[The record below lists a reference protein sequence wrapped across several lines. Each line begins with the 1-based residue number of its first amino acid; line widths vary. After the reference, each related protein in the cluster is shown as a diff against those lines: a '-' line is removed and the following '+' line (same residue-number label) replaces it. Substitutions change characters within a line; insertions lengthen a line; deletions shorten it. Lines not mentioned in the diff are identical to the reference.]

1 MKVAIFPGSF
11 KPPHSGHLKVI
22 ETSMK
27 KYKPDK
33 FYIIIS
39 NKPRLLIVPY
49 ELKLAQFSEKELENI
64 AKKYKLKEPTK
75 KAIEEAAKEGKI
87 PAINAQETLTFWKTY
102 LETLPKEMQEK
113 IKVTISNQP
122 SPIMFA
128 FLIAK
133 NLKKDDE
140 LLLLKAEKD
149 EGNRRFSMFENLDVK
164 REEILIPTFKDFNS
178 WQMRKAIADKKW
190 KEVEEFFPEK
200 LKKEERKKLL
210 ELLKK
215 IKY

>member
-1 MKVAIFPGSF
+1 
-11 KPPHSGHLKVI
+11 
-22 ETSMK
+22 
-27 KYKPDK
+27 
-33 FYIIIS
+33 
-39 NKPRLLIVPY
+39 
-49 ELKLAQFSEKELENI
+49 
-64 AKKYKLKEPTK
+64 
-75 KAIEEAAKEGKI
+75 
-87 PAINAQETLTFWKTY
+87 
-102 LETLPKEMQEK
+102 MQEK

-178 WQMRKAIADKKW
+178 WQMRRAIADKNW

-200 LKKEERKKLL
+200 LTKEERKKLL